1 MTHPPPA
8 AGPLEVGV
16 IVIVGAP
23 LLLTQ
28 DLPGRVNP
36 FYIAQVDA
44 RVSGIVQKRLFTE
57 GALVKEGELLYQI
70 DSAPY
75 EASLKTAQGVLA
87 RAQANV
93 ISSQILAERDRGL
106 VASGAVVKQ
115 DYDNAVA
122 SFHAYEGD
130 VLSDQGSVQTA
141 TINLGYTRVVSP
153 ISGRIGISQVTE
165 GAYVQDG
172 SATLLATVQELDR
185 VYVDVVQTSGELL
198 KLKREI
204 ASGQLKS
211 DADGKLHVKLI
222 LEDGSEY
229 PQDGILQISDVTVST
244 TTSTVTVRSIFPNP
258 REDLLPGIFVRARL
272 VEGVVSNAILVPQ
285 LAVTHNT
292 KGEPTA
298 FVVGPDGKAVVRVL
312 QTSRAIGNQW
322 LISAGLQPGD
332 QLIVDNLQKLQPG
345 MPVKPG
351 PAKLPPEYLAAAGQP
366 DQGHRHVDRR
376 AGQRSGGGQGLRQR
390 PHRGQSWRRDSRP
403 DDEVD
408 PAAGGAGWL
417 PGAVMPWI
425 GRNQAAAS
433 RSTWRVCPM
442 RAAYLL
448 ALPLALLSACASPD
462 AVGQRG
468 RPLAV

>member
-1 MTHPPPA
+1 MTTAHANRLVFEIVLLVNAANIAGCGRQPPPPD

-16 IVIVGAP
+16 ITIATTPV
-23 LLLTQ
+23 LLTQ

-44 RVSGIVQKRLFTE
+44 RVSGIVLKRCFAE
-57 GALVKEGELLYQI
+57 GALVKEGQLLYQI
-70 DSAPY
+70 DPAPY
-75 EASLKTAQGVLA
+75 EASLKTQQGVLA

-93 ISSQILAERDRGL
+93 ISSGLQAERDRGL

-198 KLKREI
+198 NLRRDLASGKLKTD
-204 ASGQLKS
+204 ATGQI
-211 DADGKLHVKLI
+211 HVKLI
-222 LEDGSEY
+222 LEDGSSY
-229 PQDGILQISDVTVST
+229 PQDGILQLSDVTVST

-258 REDLLPGIFVRARL
+258 KEELLPGMFVRAQL
-272 VEGVVSNAILVPQ
+272 DEGSTPNAILVPQ

-298 FVVGPDGKAVVRVL
+298 MVVGPDGKVEVRVL
-312 QTSRAIGNQW
+312 TTSRAVGNQW
-322 LISAGLQPGD
+322 LVADGLKSGD
-332 QLIVDNLQKLQPG
+332 LLIVDNLQKLHPG
-345 MPVKPG
+345 MPVKPE
-351 PAKLPPEYLAAAGQP
+351 PAKLPPEYLPA
-366 DQGHRHVDRR
+366 
-376 AGQRSGGGQGLRQR
+376 
-390 PHRGQSWRRDSRP
+390 DSTR
-403 DDEVD
+403 
-408 PAAGGAGWL
+408 
-417 PGAVMPWI
+417 
-425 GRNQAAAS
+425 
-433 RSTWRVCPM
+433 
-442 RAAYLL
+442 
-448 ALPLALLSACASPD
+448 
-462 AVGQRG
+462 
-468 RPLAV
+468 